1 MRTETATGANQLRY
15 LVQVPFFPLHK
26 LSNSMTISTRN
37 SPFMPV
43 PASKKYTK
51 KDILILHC
59 LIKANMTPP
68 QVMTLS
74 GVPHSTLLFP
84 LKTARQNSMMIQIL
98 QQQMNTIFK
107 NSRTCRLVLLP
118 PPPLRPTRN
127 FLEIRILLLPTV
139 PKSHAIGDKKG
150 WQSLPERMLLQKP

>member
-1 MRTETATGANQLRY
+1 MLRCTVRMQPSFPLITTSKSWWCVRKLKDLIPMKEINQDRLMRSKFSKWPHSLLYNKVSLLDPPHMRTETATGANQLRY

-84 LKTARQNSMMIQIL
+84 LKTAR
-98 QQQMNTIFK
+98 
-107 NSRTCRLVLLP
+107 
-118 PPPLRPTRN
+118 
-127 FLEIRILLLPTV
+127 
-139 PKSHAIGDKKG
+139 
-150 WQSLPERMLLQKP
+150 